1 MPMADAAP
9 GDTGPRLA
17 GLRVLVTRPRHQS
30 ASLAELI
37 EAHGGTAIRFPV
49 IEILPARD
57 VQAARAI
64 MAVLDDYSLVIFV
77 SPNAV
82 EQGLAMTRSAPRR
95 ARVAAVGESSAAAL
109 EKAGIESVLR
119 PADGASSEALLA
131 LPELAGASVAGSR
144 VLIVRGEGGRGLLG
158 CTLSKRGARVT
169 YAEVYRRARPAV
181 DAGEVAERGRAGGID
196 AIVVTSVQGIENLFQ
211 MLGSGDA
218 GWLERVGYVVASE
231 RLARR
236 ARALGVKEEPLIA
249 AGADDQALIEALIQW
264 RAVHP
269 DARA

>member
-1 MPMADAAP
+1 MTDGAP

-30 ASLAELI
+30 AALAKRI

-57 VQAARAI
+57 VEAARAI
-64 MAVLDDYSLVIFV
+64 MAAIDDYDLAIFI

-82 EQGLAMTRSAPRR
+82 EHGLAMAPSAPRR
-95 ARVAAVGESSAAAL
+95 ARVAAVGETSAAAL
-109 EKAGIESVLR
+109 ETAGIAGVLH

-131 LPELAGASVAGSR
+131 LPELGADSMSGSR
-144 VLIVRGEGGRGLLG
+144 VVIVRGEGGRGLLG
-158 CTLSKRGARVT
+158 CTLSKRGAEVT

-196 AIVVTSVQGIENLFQ
+196 AIVVTSVEGIENLFE
-211 MLGSGDA
+211 MLGSDNA
-218 GWLERVGYVVASE
+218 QWLAHAGYVVASE
-231 RLARR
+231 RVASR
-236 ARALGVKEEPLIA
+236 ARALGVREEPLVA
-249 AGADDQALIEALIQW
+249 DGAGDEALVEALIRW
-264 RAVHP
+264 RAGHR
-269 DARA
+269 DAGA